1 MVVESVF
8 RIPLCDLKT
17 IRVAIK
23 GITSELPLKVDK
35 VKETLLLQQRGGGI
49 SEAAAGAV
57 LALVSVIAEAQQQI
71 SNDFGIEFVI
81 TDPDSQAHQ
90 PAPKAPSGGGR

>member
-8 RIPLCDLKT
+8 RIPLADLKT

-23 GITSELPLKVDK
+23 GVTTELPLRVDR
-35 VKETLLLQQRGGGI
+35 VRDSLQLQQRGGGI

-71 SNDFGIEFVI
+71 SSDFGIEFVI
-81 TDPDSQAHQ
+81 ADPDSQAI
-90 PAPKAPSGGGR
+90 PAAKNQGGR